1 MSKAPSFVDLHYEIQ
16 RNEQNFFFTLRPTDE
31 DRLAAIDQSLS
42 ESLESFGITL
52 EEIQDPYSFSSKLK
66 DRLVYKLPAK
76 LEELLNSV
84 WKDEYGFPRF
94 YFSGDIKLLPEA
106 YKGRSVIVGWMHGVD
121 RNNDTEYRKKH
132 TDACE
137 LLLTA
142 LAFTPKMAFSTQ
154 GFSTTDHKAAVNYL
168 RQSIYEDKIA
178 ADQAARYNFDL
189 RMNTWY
195 PNEQERK
202 VLSESAHTE
211 IAKFLVAK
219 KLDLY
224 VPTFLVV
231 PTYHI
236 RRYQKAFDLITEKYH
251 PNFIFTLPI
260 TVNNQMYT
268 VMFPVIHSLKKKKD

>member
-1 MSKAPSFVDLHYEIQ
+1 MSKAPNFIDLHYEVQ
-16 RNEQNFFFTLRPTDE
+16 RNEQNFFFTLRSQDE
-31 DRLAAIDQSLS
+31 DRLANIDQTLA

-52 EEIQDPYSFSSKLK
+52 EEIQDPYTFTAKLK

-76 LEELLNSV
+76 LEELLNTI
-84 WKDEYGFPRF
+84 WKIEYGFPRF
-94 YFSGDIKLLPEA
+94 YFSGDVKLLPEA
-106 YKGRSVIVGWMHGVD
+106 YKGRSVIVSWMSSETT
-121 RNNDTEYRKKH
+121 NDSEYRKKH

-154 GFSTTDHKAAVNYL
+154 RFSTTDHKAAVNFL

-178 ADQAARYNFDL
+178 ADQAARFNFDL
-189 RMNTWY
+189 RMSTWY
-195 PNEQERK
+195 PDETERK
-202 VLSESAHTE
+202 TLSEAAHTE

-260 TVNNQMYT
+260 SVNNQIYT
-268 VMFPVIHSLKKKKD
+268 VLFPVIHSLKKKKD